1 LEVHS
6 SIKALLPLLL
16 QTLVSGSGLF
26 SQGYKILNN
35 NKMGLIKETINHPTI
50 DDVEITVDEHAKDE
64 TREPYDIVS
73 LDISF
78 SSISNP
84 DELVE
89 LGEWLV
95 KEGKRIKKQ
104 YTSTGKLRKGVVLA

>member
-1 LEVHS
+1 MRNGYFDEKNNIEV
-6 SIKALLPLLL
+6 LPLL
-16 QTLVSGSGLF
+16 
-26 SQGYKILNN
+26 
-35 NKMGLIKETINHPTI
+35 E
-50 DDVEITVDEHAKDE
+50 VDEKSKDE

-78 SSISNP
+78 SSIRQP

-89 LGEWLV
+89 LGKWLI
-95 KEGKRIKKQ
+95 EQGTRIKKQ

>member
-1 LEVHS
+1 
-6 SIKALLPLLL
+6 
-16 QTLVSGSGLF
+16 
-26 SQGYKILNN
+26 
-35 NKMGLIKETINHPTI
+35 MGLIKETINHPTI

-84 DELVE
+84 DELVK

>member
-1 LEVHS
+1 VLAVW
-6 SIKALLPLLL
+6 AFPLLEAH
-16 QTLVSGSGLF
+16 
-26 SQGYKILNN
+26 
-35 NKMGLIKETINHPTI
+35 NKNFKTMGLIKETINHPTI
-50 DDVEITVDEHAKDE
+50 DDVEITIDEHAKDE

-78 SSISNP
+78 SSISSP